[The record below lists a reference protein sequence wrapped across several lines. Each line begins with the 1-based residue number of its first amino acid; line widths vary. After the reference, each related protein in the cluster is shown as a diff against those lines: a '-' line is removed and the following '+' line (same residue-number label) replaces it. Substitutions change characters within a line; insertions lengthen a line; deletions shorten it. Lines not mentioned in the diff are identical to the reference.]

1 VRRFRYSGDIDILA
15 DSSRR
20 APGCPFAE
28 IMMRLRL
35 SALPASLAKFSK
47 TRRSQTMLDQ
57 LVVSGSN
64 FVTSIILVRG
74 LGLADFGKFTVAYA
88 LLLLANSFQL
98 SFISSPMLS
107 LGALFD
113 KDSERN
119 DFLRGMYGVQVLFC
133 AVAAILA
140 LIAAAGFLYLRP
152 SFGSLGLIPA
162 FAAGVALFLLQD
174 WLRRYY
180 FTIGKARASLWNDV
194 ISYLGQVL
202 VLLALRQTHTLTVA
216 TALWSI
222 ALTSGIA
229 FTAGAVAE
237 RLSFSRKQLRDAWM
251 RARVSSRD
259 LAIATQLQWFVYQGA
274 MLIGA
279 GLLGAQAAGGVR
291 ATQSVVGPVNVA
303 FQAMETLVPLRAGE
317 EMRRGGIDGAARF
330 LFRFGRNG
338 FVALLLAF
346 LALSFF
352 SRTFLGFAYG
362 RQVGVYSVI
371 LDLQMLYFLL
381 AWPIR
386 QFTFLFRTLGR
397 TIAILGGSA
406 VAAAASLILIYPM
419 VRGFS
424 TNGIMLAAVA
434 GQLAN
439 LLYIAYAWKRT
450 RAQLRTAE
458 SSLPTV
464 S

>member
-1 VRRFRYSGDIDILA
+1 
-15 DSSRR
+15 
-20 APGCPFAE
+20 
-28 IMMRLRL
+28 
-35 SALPASLAKFSK
+35 
-47 TRRSQTMLDQ
+47 MLDQ

-64 FVTSIILVRG
+64 FLTSIILVRG
-74 LGLADFGKFTVAYA
+74 LGLVDFGKFTIAYV
-88 LLLLANSFQL
+88 LLSLANSFQL

-113 KDSERN
+113 KDDERAG
-119 DFLRGMYGVQVLFC
+119 FLRGMFGVQVLFC
-133 AVAAILA
+133 AVAGLLA
-140 LIAAAGFLYLRP
+140 LIAAAAFLYLRP

-162 FAAGVALFLLQD
+162 FAASVVLFLLQD

-180 FTIGKARASLWNDV
+180 FTIGKAPASFWNDV
-194 ISYLGQVL
+194 ISYLGQTV
-202 VLLALRQTHTLTVA
+202 VLLILRQTHTLTVV

-229 FTAGAVAE
+229 FTAGAVSE
-237 RLSFSRKQLRDAWM
+237 RLSFSRRQLRDAWM
-251 RARVSSRD
+251 RARASSRD
-259 LAIATQLQWFVYQGA
+259 LAIASQLQWFVYQGA

-303 FQAMETLVPLRAGE
+303 FQAMENLVPLRAGE
-317 EMRRGGIDGAARF
+317 EMRKGGIDRAARF

-338 FVALLLAF
+338 FIALLFAF

-352 SRTFLGFAYG
+352 SRTFLGFFYG
-362 RQVGVYSVI
+362 HHVGIYSVI

-386 QFTFLFRTLGR
+386 QYTFLFRTLGR
-397 TIAILGGSA
+397 TTAILGGSA

-424 TNGIMLAAVA
+424 TNGIMLAAVG

-439 LLYIAYAWKRT
+439 LIYIAYAWRRT
-450 RAQLRTAE
+450 RVQMRATE
-458 SSLPTV
+458 TSLPAV

>member
-1 VRRFRYSGDIDILA
+1 
-15 DSSRR
+15 
-20 APGCPFAE
+20 
-28 IMMRLRL
+28 M
-35 SALPASLAKFSK
+35 
-47 TRRSQTMLDQ
+47 
-57 LVVSGSN
+57 SGSN

-74 LGLADFGKFTVAYA
+74 LGLVDFGKFTIAYV
-88 LLLLANSFQL
+88 LLSLANSFQL

-107 LGALFD
+107 LGALFAQ
-113 KDSERN
+113 DSERG

-133 AVAAILA
+133 AAAAILA
-140 LIAAAGFLYLRP
+140 VISAAGFLYLRP
-152 SFGSLGLIPA
+152 SFGSASLIPA
-162 FAAGVALFLLQD
+162 FAASVVLFLLQD

-180 FTIGKARASLWNDV
+180 FTVGKAPASFWNDV
-194 ISYLGQVL
+194 VSYMGQVV
-202 VLLALRQTHTLTVA
+202 VLFVLRQTHTLTVT

-229 FTAGAVAE
+229 FAAGAMSE

-251 RARVSSRD
+251 RARASSRD
-259 LAIATQLQWFVYQGA
+259 LAIASQLQWFVYQGA

-303 FQAMETLVPLRAGE
+303 FQAMENLVPLRAGE
-317 EMRRGGIDGAARF
+317 EMRRGGIDGAAKF

-346 LALSFF
+346 LVLSLF
-352 SRTFLGFAYG
+352 SRTFLGFFYG
-362 RQVGVYSVI
+362 HQVGVYSVI

-397 TIAILGGSA
+397 TTAILGGSA
-406 VAAAASLILIYPM
+406 AAAAASLVLIYPM
-419 VRGFS
+419 VRGFN

-439 LLYIAYAWKRT
+439 LIYIAYAWKRT
-450 RAQLRTAE
+450 RVQMRTAE

>member
-1 VRRFRYSGDIDILA
+1 
-15 DSSRR
+15 
-20 APGCPFAE
+20 
-28 IMMRLRL
+28 MMPRLRL
-35 SALPASLAKFSK
+35 SAIPASLARFSK

-64 FVTSIILVRG
+64 FITSVILVRG
-74 LGLADFGKFTVAYA
+74 LGLVDFGKFTIAYV
-88 LLLLANSFQL
+88 LLSLANSFQL

-113 KDSERN
+113 RDNERL
-119 DFLRGMYGVQVLFC
+119 DFLRGMYGFQVVFC
-133 AVAAILA
+133 AAAGILA
-140 LIAAAGFLYLRP
+140 LIAATGFLYLRP
-152 SFGSLGLIPA
+152 SFGSTSLIPA
-162 FAAGVALFLLQD
+162 FGASVVLFLLQD

-180 FTIGKARASLWNDV
+180 FTVGKARASFWNDV
-194 ISYLGQVL
+194 ISYLGQVV
-202 VLLALRQTHTLTVA
+202 VLFALRQAHALTV
-216 TALWSI
+216 TSALWSI

-229 FTAGAVAE
+229 FITGAVTE
-237 RLSFSRKQLRDAWM
+237 RLSFSRTQLREAWL
-251 RARVSSRD
+251 RARASSRD
-259 LAIATQLQWFVYQGA
+259 LAIASQLQWFVYQGA

-303 FQAMETLVPLRAGE
+303 FQAMENLVPLRAGE
-317 EMRRGGIDGAARF
+317 EMRKGGIDRAATF

-338 FVALLLAF
+338 FMALLLAF
-346 LALSFF
+346 LVLSFF
-352 SRTFLGFAYG
+352 SRTFLGFFYG
-362 RQVGVYSVI
+362 HKVGIYSVI

-386 QFTFLFRTLGR
+386 QFTFLFRTIGR
-397 TIAILGGSA
+397 TGAILGGSA

-419 VRGFS
+419 VRGFA

-439 LLYIAYAWKRT
+439 LIYIAYAWKRT
-450 RAQLRTAE
+450 RAQMQAAE
-458 SSLPTV
+458 RSLPTL